1 MKPYETYNNI
11 DLPWLTAIPSHWNL
25 VGLNLLFSD
34 NDVKNEGISETNI
47 LSLSYGN
54 IVKRKKEEN
63 YGLTPASYETYQVVN
78 PGYIVLRLTDMQND
92 HKSLRVG
99 LAKERGIITSAYTG
113 LIPKQNVN
121 STYFYYLLHTL
132 DLVKYIYVLGGGVR
146 QSSDYNEIKK
156 LKLPF
161 PPLHEQTVIAKY
173 LDEKCKSISTLLE
186 KKKQLIEKYREKINV
201 IVQTSTEKNSP
212 VSKYWLNISDSWEV
226 EKAKRIFTELNSKNH
241 PDEELLAA
249 TQDRGVILKSLC
261 EQDFVS
267 PSGDYDGL
275 KLVTE
280 NDFVISLRSFQ
291 GGIEHSA
298 YRGIISPAYTVIRL
312 KPPYNNEYYNRY
324 FKYLFKTPQMISLLN
339 TAISGIREG
348 KNINWVDFCDLPLP
362 IPSVEDIEKMQNDFD
377 RYEHLVRVFEKEKK
391 LLEEYKATIITEVVT
406 GKIKVAN

>member
-1 MKPYETYNNI
+1 MKTYETYNNI
-11 DLPWLTAIPSHWNL
+11 DLPWLTAIPAHWNL

-34 NDVKNEGISETNI
+34 NDVKNEGITETNI

-121 STYFYYLLHTL
+121 SSYFYYLLHTL

-161 PPLHEQTVIAKY
+161 PPLPEQTVIAKY
-173 LDEKCKSISTLLE
+173 LDEKCNSISTLLE

-201 IVQTSTEKNSP
+201 IVQTSTEKNTP

-226 EKAKRIFTELNSKNH
+226 EKAKRIFTEFNSKNH
-241 PDEELLAA
+241 PEEELLAA

-267 PSGDYDGL
+267 PSGDYNGL

-312 KPPYNNEYYNRY
+312 KPPYNNVYYNRY

-362 IPSVEDIEKMQNDFD
+362 IPSVKDIEKMQNDFD

-391 LLEEYKATIITEVVT
+391 LLEEYKATIIAEVVT
-406 GKIKVAN
+406 GKIKVA

>member
-1 MKPYETYNNI
+1 MISYKTYNKI
-11 DLPWLTAIPSHWNL
+11 DLPWLSAIPSHWKL
-25 VGLNLLFSD
+25 IGLNLMFSD
-34 NDVKNEGISETNI
+34 NNTKNEGILETNI

-54 IVKRKKEEN
+54 IIKKKKEEN
-63 YGLTPASYETYQVVN
+63 YGLTPASYETYQIIN

-99 LAKERGIITSAYTG
+99 LTKERGIITSAYTG

-146 QSSDYNEIKK
+146 QSSDFNEIKK

-161 PPLHEQTVIAKY
+161 PPLQEQIGIAKY
-173 LDEKCKSISTLLE
+173 LDEKCNSISSLLE
-186 KKKQLIEKYREKINV
+186 KKKQLIGKYREKINV
-201 IVQTSTEKNSP
+201 IVQTSTEKNNPISQF
-212 VSKYWLNISDSWEV
+212 WLSISDSWGI
-226 EKAKRIFTELNSKNH
+226 EKAKRIFTEVNSKNH
-241 PDEELLAA
+241 PKEELLAA

-362 IPSVEDIEKMQNDFD
+362 IPSVEDIEKMQDDFD
-377 RYEHLVRVFEKEKK
+377 RYEHLVKVFEKEKK
-391 LLEEYKATIITEVVT
+391 LLEEYKATIIAEVVT
-406 GKIKVAN
+406 GKIKVS